1 MKCGQKAMLH
11 GKFGENDLSE
21 ILVTGHSGFIGRQVT
36 EQLLKRGY
44 NVCGV
49 SDKNVLPEKNGL
61 RQLKVDLLSDKARSD
76 FFLQNHFER
85 MIHLAW
91 YVGPKC
97 HCSNINIQWVSASL
111 DILRLFAQTG
121 GKVFQSNG
129 TVSEYDFSYGYL
141 KETTPL
147 ENPSLHG
154 ICKKSFFQIAQSF
167 CDQNN
172 ISFKWARVFNLYGP
186 YERSSR
192 LMPSVLHSMLAGE
205 DVKVSD
211 CMKIQDYSHVF
222 DTAAA
227 IVSFF
232 ESDVTGA
239 VNICSGLPVR
249 LKTIVEKMRELTGF
263 KGQVLYG
270 ALPANFEDTFVVGDN
285 TRLTKEVGYKHQYD
299 LETGLKQI
307 ITWGKE
313 HV

>member
-1 MKCGQKAMLH
+1 MA
-11 GKFGENDLSE
+11 E

-36 EQLLKRGY
+36 ERLLKLGY
-44 NVCGV
+44 GVCGV
-49 SDKNVLPEKNGL
+49 SDKNFLPEQDGL
-61 RQLKVDLLSDKARSD
+61 RQVKVDFLSEKERND
-76 FFLQNHFER
+76 FFEQNHFER

-97 HCSNINIQWVSASL
+97 HCSNINLQWLTASL
-111 DILRLFAQTG
+111 DMLRLFAEAG
-121 GKVFQSNG
+121 GKVFQCNG

-147 ENPSLHG
+147 ENSSLHG
-154 ICKKSFFQIAQSF
+154 VCKKAFFQAAQSY
-167 CDQNN
+167 CEQNELM
-172 ISFKWARVFNLYGP
+172 FKWARVFNLYGP
-186 YERSSR
+186 NEKPSR

-205 DVKVSD
+205 DVIVSD

-239 VNICSGLPVR
+239 VNICSGIPVR
-249 LKTIVEKMRELTGF
+249 LRTIVEKMRELTGF
-263 KGQVLYG
+263 KGKVLYG
-270 ALPANFEDTFVVGDN
+270 AIPANFEEPFVVGDN

-307 ITWGKE
+307 ITWEKE

>member
-1 MKCGQKAMLH
+1 M
-11 GKFGENDLSE
+11 SE

-36 EQLLKRGY
+36 NELLKRGY
-44 NVCGV
+44 DVCGV
-49 SDKNVLPEKNGL
+49 SDKSFLPDQKGL
-61 RQLKVDLLSDKARSD
+61 RQIKIDLLSEKERND
-76 FFLQNHFER
+76 FFAKNCFDR

-97 HCSNINIQWVSASL
+97 HCSNINARWLSASL
-111 DILRLFAQTG
+111 DILRLFAETG

-141 KETTPL
+141 RESTPL
-147 ENPSLHG
+147 NNHSLHG
-154 ICKKSFFQIAQSF
+154 VCKKAFFQTAQSY
-167 CDQNN
+167 CSQNN
-172 ISFKWARVFNLYGP
+172 LTFKCSRVFNLYGP
-186 YERSSR
+186 YERPTR

-227 IVSFF
+227 IVSFL

-239 VNICSGLPVR
+239 VNICSGVPVR
-249 LKTIVEKMRELTGF
+249 LRAIVEKMRELTGF
-263 KGQVLYG
+263 KGKVLYG
-270 ALPANFEDTFVVGDN
+270 AIPANFDDPFVVGDN
-285 TRLTKEVGYKHQYD
+285 TRLTKEVGYHHKYD

-307 ITWGKE
+307 IEWEKN

>member
-1 MKCGQKAMLH
+1 M
-11 GKFGENDLSE
+11 GEERSSLENLGEIALSE
-21 ILVTGHSGFIGRQVT
+21 ILITGHNGFIGRHVT
-36 EQLLKRGY
+36 AEFLKRGY
-44 NVCGV
+44 GVCGV
-49 SDKNVLPEKNGL
+49 SDKNFLPEQSGL
-61 RQLKVDLLSDKARSD
+61 RQVKVDLLSEKERTD
-76 FFLQNHFER
+76 FFRQNHFER

-97 HCSNINIQWVSASL
+97 HCSNINLQWLAASS
-111 DILRLFAQTG
+111 DILRLFAETG

-154 ICKKSFFQIAQSF
+154 VCKKAFFETSQAYCAQNSV
-167 CDQNN
+167 
-172 ISFKWARVFNLYGP
+172 SFKWARVFNLYGP

-239 VNICSGLPVR
+239 VNICSGIPVR

-270 ALPANFEDTFVVGDN
+270 AIPASFEDPFVVGDN

-313 HV
+313 NV